1 VCSCEQGD
9 KNNAADGINDGD
21 NLWVSQEDMLSRRVL
36 DVEKQKGKR
45 K

>member
-1 VCSCEQGD
+1 VCSCEQDD

-21 NLWVSQEDMLSRRVL
+21 NSWVSQEDMLSRRGL
-36 DVEKQKGKR
+36 DVEKRKGNR